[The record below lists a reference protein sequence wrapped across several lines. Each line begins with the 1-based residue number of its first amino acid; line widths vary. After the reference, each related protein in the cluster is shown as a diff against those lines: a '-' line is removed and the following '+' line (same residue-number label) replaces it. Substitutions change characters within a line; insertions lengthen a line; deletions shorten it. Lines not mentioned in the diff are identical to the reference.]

1 MLKMILE
8 LVANALGV
16 VKGWLDWKSSGV
28 GQLKAAEGMVV
39 ETASVT
45 FVIASIRPDSH
56 GGTVGIA
63 EVALPDGEYDYIIHA
78 ASNADPAA
86 KRRRAEI
93 NRAVH
98 EGDDDTV
105 NRIVNGLCVAAC
117 VSLALVAGC
126 ASPEPAYV
134 AADRHV
140 TCVTNATGAVEYW
153 RVPPLVMEELLNAK
167 VELGELKKELKVKE
181 ITK

>member
-28 GQLKAAEGMVV
+28 GQRKAAEGMV
-39 ETASVT
+39 E
-45 FVIASIRPDSH
+45 D
-56 GGTVGIA
+56 A
-63 EVALPDGEYDYIIHA
+63 EA
-78 ASNADPAA
+78 AA

-98 EGDDDTV
+98 EGDEATV

-181 ITK
+181 IMK